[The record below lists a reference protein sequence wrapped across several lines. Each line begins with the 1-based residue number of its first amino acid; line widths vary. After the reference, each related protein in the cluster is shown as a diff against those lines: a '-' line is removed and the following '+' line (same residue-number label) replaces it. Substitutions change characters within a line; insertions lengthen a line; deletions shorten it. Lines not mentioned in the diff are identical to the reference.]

1 MTVPAADVQNDIPEE
16 HRRKG
21 PDVGQPFPDIRL
33 PNQIG
38 TVVDLHEARAGRA
51 ALVVFYRSARW
62 WPYCKTQLVELQG
75 ISADLARANT
85 ALFAISYDSV
95 ETLAGFAAKHGITF
109 PLLAD
114 EGSRTITELGML
126 DEDLDRHHAE
136 FGRTV
141 RDDQR
146 GVAYPAVFRL
156 DRDGIV
162 IEKRFHRNY
171 RIRDT
176 GTGLLEAALGIAAPR
191 HGPDGLAE
199 GEPVRVSAH
208 FDSSTY
214 RPYQQLRLTVEL
226 AIRDRWHVYA
236 APVPTG
242 YVALGAEIAPLDGL
256 EPGTPT
262 WPAGHGARVAGLAE
276 EFSVL
281 DGVIRGTMPVTF
293 AVAAGRGDLQPE
305 IAVHYQ
311 ACSEESCLPP
321 ATVRLSLLVREAPFP
336 EWDFDREVWHAS
348 RPHRPHSSVSR

>member
-1 MTVPAADVQNDIPEE
+1 M
-16 HRRKG
+16 
-21 PDVGQPFPDIRL
+21 
-33 PNQIG
+33 
-38 TVVDLHEARAGRA
+38 
-51 ALVVFYRSARW
+51 
-62 WPYCKTQLVELQG
+62 
-75 ISADLARANT
+75 
-85 ALFAISYDSV
+85 SYDSV

-114 EGSRTITELGML
+114 EGSPTIRHLGML

-146 GVAYPAVFRL
+146 GVAYPAVFLL

-191 HGPDGLAE
+191 HGPEEVAE
-199 GEPVRVSAH
+199 GEAVRVSAY
-208 FDSSTY
+208 FDSPTY

-226 AIRDRWHVYA
+226 TIRDGWHVYA
-236 APVPTG
+236 GPAPAG
-242 YVALGAEIAPLDGL
+242 SVAVGAEIAPLEGL
-256 EPGTPT
+256 DSGTPA
-262 WPAGHGARVAGLAE
+262 WPAGRRARVAGLEE

-281 DGVIRGTMPVTF
+281 DGVIRGTIPVTF
-293 AVAAGRGDLQPE
+293 AAAAGRGDVRPE
-305 IAVHYQ
+305 VAVHYQ
-311 ACSEESCLPP
+311 ACSENACLPP

-336 EWDFDREVWHAS
+336 E
-348 RPHRPHSSVSR
+348 